1 MRGQLFDLV
10 RQERYAHEAAVSL
23 DTVVNTGEK
32 YEDAWALADSIPAA
46 EPSLP
51 HEDAFDLRAALAR
64 VDARGRLVLRLI
76 YEDGFTLTEIGQQI
90 GLSKERTFQL
100 KKAALEALR
109 AAAS

>member
-1 MRGQLFDLV
+1 MRQ
-10 RQERYAHEAAVSL
+10 QRYVHGDADCSL
-23 DTVVNTGEK
+23 DDPWGN
-32 YEDAWALADSIPAA
+32 DAHHDLGTLGDTIPDP

-64 VDARGRLVLRLI
+64 VDKRGRLVLRLI
-76 YEDGFTLTEIGQQI
+76 YEDGFTLTEVGAVV
-90 GLSKERTFQL
+90 GLSKEGAFQV